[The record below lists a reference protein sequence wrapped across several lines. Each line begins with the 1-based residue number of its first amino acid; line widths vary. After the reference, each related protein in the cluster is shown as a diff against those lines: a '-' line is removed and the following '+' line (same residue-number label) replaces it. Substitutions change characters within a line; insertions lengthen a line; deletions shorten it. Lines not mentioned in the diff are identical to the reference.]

1 MEATV
6 LDKVFVT
13 EEEQMLDAFRLGV
26 QVFESGFRPTFIVGL
41 WRGGASVGI
50 VVQECLQTLGVEA
63 DHIAVRTSHG
73 TGADGEPFIRVHG
86 TQYLLENL
94 NADDAL
100 LIVDDAYSTG
110 RSVRAVIDRLRAR
123 TKRNMPRELRVAAIW
138 YRPEGGPNPPPDY
151 YLHETR
157 AHIEFPW
164 ELEGLTA
171 AEIAEH
177 RPFLLPLLAE
187 DAPQA

>member
-1 MEATV
+1 M
-6 LDKVFVT
+6 DKVFVT

-26 QVFESGFRPTFIVGL
+26 KVFESGFRPTFIVGL

-50 VVQECLQTLGVEA
+50 VVQECLQTLGVDA
-63 DHIAVRTSHG
+63 DHIAVRTSRQQ
-73 TGADGEPFIRVHG
+73 GADGQTFIRVHG

-100 LIVDDAYSTG
+100 LIVDDACSTG
-110 RSVRAVIDRLRAR
+110 HSVRAVIDRLRSR
-123 TKRNMPRELRVAAIW
+123 TKRNMPRDVRVATIW

-151 YLHETR
+151 YLHETQ

-164 ELEGLTA
+164 ELEGLTD

-187 DAPQA
+187 DAPSG

>member
-1 MEATV
+1 M
-6 LDKVFVT
+6 DKVFVT

-26 QVFESGFRPTFIVGL
+26 RVVESGFRPTFIVGI

-50 VVQECLQTLGVEA
+50 VVQECLQTLGIDA
-63 DHIAVRTSHG
+63 DHIAVRTSRRQRP
-73 TGADGEPFIRVHG
+73 DGESFIRVHG

-94 NADDAL
+94 DADDAL

-110 RSVRAVIDRLRAR
+110 RNVHAVIDRLRAR
-123 TKRNMPRELRVAAIW
+123 TKRNMPREVRIAAIW
-138 YRPEGGPNPPPDY
+138 YRPEDGPNAPPDY
-151 YLHETR
+151 FLHETR

-164 ELEGLTA
+164 ELEGLTD

-177 RPFLLPLLAE
+177 RSFLLPMLE
-187 DAPQA
+187 EGQ

>member
-1 MEATV
+1 M
-6 LDKVFVT
+6 DKVFVT

-26 QVFESGFRPTFIVGL
+26 QVFESGFRPTFIVGI

-50 VVQECLQTLGVEA
+50 VVQECLQTLGVDA
-63 DHIAVRTSHG
+63 DHIAVRTSRRQG
-73 TGADGEPFIRVHG
+73 AGADAFIRVHG
-86 TQYLLENL
+86 TQYLLENM
-94 NADDAL
+94 NSDDAL

-110 RSVRAVIDRLRAR
+110 RNVRAVIDRLRTR
-123 TKRNMPRELRVAAIW
+123 TKRNMPEDVRVAAIW

-151 YLHETR
+151 FLHETR

-164 ELEGLTA
+164 ELDGLTE

-177 RPFLLPLLAE
+177 RSFLLPLLAE
-187 DAPQA
+187 DAPEG

>member
-1 MEATV
+1 ME
-6 LDKVFVT
+6 KRFVT
-13 EEEQMLDAFRLGV
+13 EEEQLLDGFRLGV
-26 QVFESGFRPTFIVGL
+26 RIFASGFRPTFIVGL

-50 VVQECLQTLGVEA
+50 VVQECLQTLGVDA
-63 DHIAVRTSHG
+63 DHIAVRTSHQR
-73 TGADGEPFIRVHG
+73 GADGEPRIRVHG

-110 RSVRAVIDRLRAR
+110 RSVHAVIDRLRGR
-123 TKRNMPRELRVAAIW
+123 TRRNMPREVRIAAIW
-138 YRPEGGPNPPPDY
+138 YRPAAGTNPPPDFH
-151 YLHETR
+151 LHETR

-164 ELEGLTA
+164 ELEGLTD

-177 RPFLLPLLAE
+177 RAFLLPLLAE
-187 DAPQA
+187 QAPAD